1 MTKRIIE
8 KNKSYTLYTVEI
20 KEQTFITVS
29 VNSKNADPLL
39 VFSEAYTSIV
49 EKLKTSQMDIIQERI
64 FGNISFYDGILNSR
78 KVILKKNGYVEDLP
92 FTFIQGQPV
101 WGKGIAGIQI
111 IAIKSG
117 NSEEE
122 IRTIYDDGI
131 PCGKAWRS
139 GGATFLMLQNI
150 CNYKTN
156 GINREVDS
164 CVMFDKAEKIL
175 KENGGSYR
183 NIVRT
188 WIYLADILS
197 WYSEFNHVRNE
208 KYKEYGFLIDQTSQ
222 IETEKIYLPAS
233 TGILGYNP
241 CGAGAVMDIL
251 AIIPLKDNE
260 IKFEQVSGKKQK
272 SPFRYGSAFSRAMKI
287 IEPGITTILLS
298 GTASIDEAGHTVYV
312 DDTKKQIIKT
322 MEVVETLVGEEEEN
336 ISIKDICSSTV
347 FLKKPEDYKIYQEVS
362 IERGLED
369 VPAVC
374 IVADV
379 CREELLFEIDATF
392 ACET

>member
-1 MTKRIIE
+1 MTKSIIE
-8 KNKSYTLYTVEI
+8 KNKFYTLYTVEI
-20 KEQTFITVS
+20 NEQTFITVS
-29 VNSKNADPLL
+29 VNSKDADPLL

-49 EKLKTSQMDIIQERI
+49 GKLNASRMDIVLERI
-64 FGNISFYDGILNSR
+64 FGNISFYNGILNSR
-78 KVILKKNGYVEDLP
+78 KVILKKNGYAEDLP

-111 IAIKSG
+111 TAINTG
-117 NSEEE
+117 NSEKG

-131 PCGKAWRS
+131 PCGRAWRS
-139 GGATFLMLQNI
+139 DGATFLMLQNI
-150 CNYKTN
+150 YNYKTN
-156 GINREVDS
+156 GIKQEEDS
-164 CVMFDKAEKIL
+164 CVMFDRAEKIL

-183 NIVRT
+183 NVVRT

-241 CGAGAVMDIL
+241 FGAGAVMDIL
-251 AIIPLKDNE
+251 AIIPQMDNK

-272 SPFRYGSAFSRAMKI
+272 SAFRYGSAFSRAMKI

-322 MEVVETLVGEEEEN
+322 MEVVEALVGEEKEN
-336 ISIKDICSSTV
+336 ISIKNICSSTI
-347 FLKKPEDYKIYQEVS
+347 FLKKPEYYKIYQEVS
-362 IERGLED
+362 KECGLED
-369 VPAVC
+369 VPAVF